1 VKVTKNQ
8 IRRLIREA
16 IQEEMDEMMNK
27 DQKVWVGQ
35 TYQRDEDDET
45 ADERED
51 HNIDDLYAMVRDLER
66 KVDSLKDKK

>member
-1 VKVTKNQ
+1 MKITKSQ

-16 IQEEMDEMMNK
+16 IQHEMMNK

>member
-1 VKVTKNQ
+1 MKVTKNQ